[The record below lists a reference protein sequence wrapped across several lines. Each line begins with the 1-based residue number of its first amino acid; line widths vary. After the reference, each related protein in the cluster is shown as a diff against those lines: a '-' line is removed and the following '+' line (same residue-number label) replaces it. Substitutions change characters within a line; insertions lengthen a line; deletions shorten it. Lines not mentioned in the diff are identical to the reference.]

1 MIAMKKITVLTAI
14 TILLACGCSATT
26 DIDAPEMKI
35 ISQSFK
41 DGETIPADFTCMG
54 GDKSPQLSWTAIPT
68 GTASFAL
75 VCEDLDA
82 PKGVFTHWIVYN
94 MTPVTTRLLEDQPKI
109 NFLPNSA
116 IQGTNDFGNFGWGG
130 PCPPA
135 GKIHRYVFTIYA
147 LDVKLSI
154 DKSPFVRTIF
164 DEAIKDHVIVSAKIT
179 GTFEQKKTKK

>member
-1 MIAMKKITVLTAI
+1 MKKTSFLLTTI
-14 TILLACGCSATT
+14 ILLACGCNGAANV
-26 DIDAPEMKI
+26 DKPEMKI
-35 ISQSFK
+35 VSQSFK
-41 DGETIPADFTCMG
+41 DGMTIPADFTCMG
-54 GDKSPQLSWTAIPT
+54 GGDKSPQISWTTIPE

-94 MTPVTTRLLEDQPKI
+94 ILPATTRLLEDQPKT
-109 NFLPNSA
+109 NYLPNSA

-130 PCPPA
+130 PCPPE
-135 GKIHRYVFTIYA
+135 GKVHRYVFTVNA

-154 DKSPFVRTIF
+154 DKSPVVRAVF
-164 DEAIKDHVIVSAKIT
+164 DQAIKDHVIASAKIT